1 MITRCTEND
10 LQEILDFIGNDYH
23 RCLYLYLDLLQYG
36 FGSPH
41 VFVWRQNRDDGSI
54 AAVWLRYHSGMHV
67 YSPNGF
73 ADVGEAMS
81 FVSSERPA
89 LLCGVPEALAPLKV
103 PMLEDGYEYQEG
115 TVCKYVHPSG
125 DIQRIDFRKAES
137 RGDFMRIG
145 EMLSADPSYGTSYTA
160 TELADQFQERARL
173 GLGKSFVIERD
184 GRIIAHGCVAAECE
198 RFSLLSGGITD
209 PSWRH
214 ANLGSRLLYTIADY
228 LEKTDKEIYSI
239 YYNPIAAA
247 LHRKTGFA
255 DCGQW
260 GRLSLKSND

>member
-1 MITRCTEND
+1 MITRCAETD

-41 VFVWRQNRDDGSI
+41 VFVWRQNCDDGSI

-67 YSPNGF
+67 YAPNGY

-115 TVCKYVHPSG
+115 TVCKYANPSG

-160 TELADQFQERARL
+160 TELADQLQNRSRL
-173 GLGKSFVIERD
+173 GQGMSYVVERD
-184 GRIIAHGCVAAECE
+184 GSIVTHVCVAAEHGGI
-198 RFSLLSGGITD
+198 SLLSGAVTD
-209 PSWRH
+209 PSWRRER
-214 ANLGSRLLYTIADY
+214 LCSRLFFSVVDE
-228 LEKTDKEIYSI
+228 LEKAGRESYSF
-239 YYNPIAAA
+239 YYNHVAAGM
-247 LHRKTGFA
+247 HRKIGFV

-260 GRLSLKSND
+260 GRLSIKSDD